1 MKKYSKEKLKFRR
14 FTTLLT
20 VLLLAMLIIGLV
32 LLFCFC
38 LKDKFE
44 ISNQVNNAV
53 SVPDEVAQNSEP
65 IVIDNLIVGALYN
78 NSWVSA
84 TKYLKSTKKT
94 DLDTNV
100 YTKTTKAGEYKIKDT
115 YSFGDSLF
123 ANTTYPNYIDE
134 YFSIPGDTYALS
146 SQFNEVEIKEEDYK
160 SVKKALGINRIY
172 NSSMNIKSVYSG
184 FIDSSIPIR
193 IISVTS
199 SKKGMFGGIYSAIII
214 DFVDGNK
221 SRILQYS
228 YTKDL
233 ENSYDFPLYSVEFLA
248 DLNGDGMSEIVTREV
263 TEFNVTYNIF
273 EYKKGKFVKVL
284 CETMKGKV

>member
-233 ENSYDFPLYSVEFLA
+233 ENGYDFPLYSVEFLA

>member
-123 ANTTYPNYIDE
+123 VNTSYPNYVDE
-134 YFSIPGDTYALS
+134 YFAIPGDTYALS
-146 SQFNEVEIKEEDYK
+146 SQFNEVEVTENDYK
-160 SVKKALGINRIY
+160 AVKKALGINRLY

-184 FIDSSIPIR
+184 FIDSSKPIR

-214 DFVDGNK
+214 NFVDNNSSK
-221 SRILQYS
+221 ILQYS

-248 DLNGDGMSEIVTREV
+248 DLNGDSTSEIITREV

>member
-14 FTTLLT
+14 FTTLLIMI
-20 VLLLAMLIIGLV
+20 LISMLIIGLV

-44 ISNQVNNAV
+44 ISNQINDAVNV
-53 SVPDEVAQNSEP
+53 SDDVAQNSEP
-65 IVIDNLIVGALYN
+65 VVIDNLIVGALYN

-123 ANTTYPNYIDE
+123 VNTTYPNYIDE

-146 SQFNEVEIKEEDYK
+146 SQFKEVEQIEEDYK
-160 SVKKALGINRIY
+160 SVKKALGINRLY
-172 NSSMNIKSVYSG
+172 NSSINIKSVYSG
-184 FIDSSIPIR
+184 FIDSSIPVR

-199 SKKGMFGGIYSAIII
+199 SKKGMFGGIYSAIIVN
-214 DFVDGNK
+214 FVDNNS

-248 DLNGDGMSEIVTREV
+248 DLNGDGTSEIVTREV
-263 TEFNVTYNIF
+263 TEFNVTYNVF
-273 EYKKGKFVKVL
+273 EYKKGKFARVL

>member
-14 FTTLLT
+14 FTTFLAMLLI
-20 VLLLAMLIIGLV
+20 AMLIIGIV

-53 SVPDEVAQNSEP
+53 SVTDDVAQNSQP
-65 IVIDNLIVGALYN
+65 IVIDNLIVGAIYN

-94 DLDTNV
+94 DLDTYV
-100 YTKTTKAGEYKIKDT
+100 YTKTTKAGQYKIKDT

-134 YFSIPGDTYALS
+134 YFAIPGDTYALS
-146 SQFNEVEIKEEDYK
+146 SQFNEVEPREDDYK
-160 SVKKALGINRIY
+160 SVKKALGINRLY

-184 FIDSSIPIR
+184 FVDSSIPIR

-199 SKKGMFGGIYSAIII
+199 SKRGMFDGIYSAIII
-214 DFVDGNK
+214 NFVDGNK
-221 SRILQYS
+221 SKILQYS

-233 ENSYDFPLYSVEFLA
+233 ENSYDFPLYSVEFFA
-248 DLNGDGMSEIVTREV
+248 DLNGDGNSEIVTREV

-273 EYKKGKFVKVL
+273 EYKNGKFVKVL
-284 CETMKGKV
+284 CETMKGKS

>member
-53 SVPDEVAQNSEP
+53 SVPDGVAQNSEP

-221 SRILQYS
+221 SKILQYS

>member
-123 ANTTYPNYIDE
+123 VNTSYPNYIDE

>member
-123 ANTTYPNYIDE
+123 VNTSYPNYIDE

-284 CETMKGKV
+284 CETMKGKA